1 MRLFFL
7 IFFMIYGVIHL
18 YAFLKARS
26 ALAFGLGTAICVI
39 LFMLAMILAPVIVRY
54 SERFGFEFFARI
66 MAHIGFI
73 WGAVLFLFFSA
84 SLVIDLYRLAV
95 YLAGLMLQ
103 RDFSAISLSTG
114 YSFFIPLLLSLCI
127 SVYGYFEARDVRTE
141 RILIRT
147 PKIPAETGRMKIV
160 QITDVH
166 LGLMVREGRL
176 KLILDKVKAEDPDV
190 LVSTGDLLDGQVCKL
205 NGLEDLFKDIR
216 PRYGKFAITGNHEF
230 YAGIENA
237 ICFTENAGF
246 TLLRGESVPVAGII
260 NIAGVDDPA
269 GKTLGLAHD
278 ISEKE
283 LLSGL
288 PRKKFTLFL
297 KHRPLVDKTA
307 IGLFDLQLS
316 GHIHKG
322 QIFPFTLV
330 TALLYPITSGRLD
343 LPDNSVMYVSRG
355 SGTWGPPIRF
365 LAPPEVTTIELVHA
379 DLSE

>member
-1 MRLFFL
+1 
-7 IFFMIYGVIHL
+7 MIYGVIHL